1 MEHLCSA
8 SAPLLLR
15 SVWRAALEEAA
26 PGPRVAA
33 ALDELPAEW
42 AARPRYVM
50 AVGKAASAMLAGAA
64 AGSDGRSWARAV
76 VVGPKEEMARWRS
89 GEAQAIG
96 KGAGS
101 LGQVLALDGSH
112 PFPDEASVAAARA
125 LEELVAEA
133 PRSALILALVSGGGS
148 AMVARPRDGVTLE
161 EKIAATRRTMA
172 AGASIAELNEVRRS
186 LSAVK
191 GGKLV
196 ERAAAPVL
204 SLLVS
209 DVAGDDPRTISS
221 GLTLSTAAR
230 SIASADWA
238 LPYELE
244 GSARSG
250 DRYAV
255 LAGQDA
261 VARAVAEE
269 LAAKRWIVER
279 RGEPLVGEVEAVA
292 EELARSARWACEQG
306 RRAAIVAHGEPTVR
320 LPAAGATS
328 AAGAAG
334 QGGRAQQLALLLA
347 AKLDG
352 LPVTALV
359 AGSDGVD
366 GPDQPPVAGA
376 IINGR
381 SWSALRARGIDGAA
395 AIARCDARPALAA
408 IDALLI
414 TGATGLNHAD
424 AMLLLCEPAAD

>member
-1 MEHLCSA
+1 ME
-8 SAPLLLR
+8 LLR
-15 SVWRAALEEAA
+15 AVWRAALGEAA
-26 PGPRVAA
+26 SGPRVAA
-33 ALDELPAEW
+33 ALTELPAEW

-64 AGSDGRSWARAV
+64 AGGWVRAV
-76 VVGPKEEMARWRS
+76 AVGPAEEMARWQS
-89 GEAQAIG
+89 GEAQAALAT
-96 KGAGS
+96 GAASSAAS
-101 LGQVLALDGSH
+101 LGPVLARGGSH
-112 PFPDEASVAAARA
+112 PLPDEASVAAARS
-125 LEELVAEA
+125 LEELVAAA

-172 AGASIAELNEVRRS
+172 AGASIAELNQVRRA

-191 GGKLV
+191 GGQLV
-196 ERAAAPVL
+196 EGAAAPVL

-209 DVAGDDPRTISS
+209 DVAGDDPRTIAS
-221 GLTLSTAAR
+221 GLTISSQAR
-230 SIASADWA
+230 PILDDWA

-244 GSARSG
+244 LSARRG
-250 DRYAV
+250 DRYVV

-269 LAAKRWIVER
+269 LAARRWIVER
-279 RGEPLVGEVEAVA
+279 RGEPLVGDVAAAA

-306 RRAAIVAHGEPTVR
+306 RRAAIVAYGEPTVR
-320 LPAAGATS
+320 LPSAGGS
-328 AAGAAG
+328 GAVG

-366 GPDQPPVAGA
+366 GPSQPPVAGA
-376 IINGR
+376 IVDGR
-381 SWSALRARGIDGAA
+381 SWAALRARGIDGAD

-408 IDALLI
+408 IDALLL

-424 AMLLLCEPAAD
+424 AMILLCQPEAA